1 MTPQF
6 DRFVVSRD
14 IWLFEDQGKRSK
26 RFKKFMSALVL
37 TDEQVVR
44 STDGCRTSR
53 APTHKGKKP
62 GQVKRKQCAKT
73 TSTPKKRKRSPS
85 SPSGALCAN
94 KRVKTKDS
102 DSDFDSVTH
111 IAHMSEATRGKG
123 GKIPGKKNAHCAET
137 GLSHQANNMP
147 KQVQTNGLKPKTLTL

>member
-1 MTPQF
+1 MHAVVRQQYREVKRSFINVREFSLTPQF
-6 DRFVVSRD
+6 DRFVVSPD
-14 IWLFEDQGKRSK
+14 IWLFEDQGKKSK

-73 TSTPKKRKRSPS
+73 TST
-85 SPSGALCAN
+85 
-94 KRVKTKDS
+94 
-102 DSDFDSVTH
+102 
-111 IAHMSEATRGKG
+111 
-123 GKIPGKKNAHCAET
+123 
-137 GLSHQANNMP
+137 Q
-147 KQVQTNGLKPKTLTL
+147 